1 MRLSGLVVWGCVA
14 RGAPLAAQPD
24 RLCPHMSTPHT
35 SGKPA
40 APPPRFV
47 TGSLLRHIVVMA
59 GTGAIGLVAIF
70 AVDLINLLY
79 ISMLG
84 EQAIAAAVG
93 FAGVVGFF
101 HMSVFIGM
109 LIGIAAVVSRRIGAQ
124 RMADARG
131 LATSSVLICTVLAV
145 AMSAAT
151 LLGLSPLLQLL
162 GAEGRVLELAH
173 RFLCITL
180 PSTVLLGVGMA
191 CSALLRSVGDARRAM
206 LVTLVPAVVTA
217 VLDPLFIF
225 GFGMGLDGAAA
236 VLVIARVVLA
246 GVGLYGA
253 WHVQKLMAPLNLAR
267 LRADAQ
273 TLFAVAGPAVLT
285 NVATPVGAAF
295 VTHSV
300 AQFGPSAVAGQA
312 TIDRLVPVAFG
323 LIYSLSGAV
332 GPVLAQN
339 LGAKRFDRVQA
350 GLRAS
355 VGFMVA
361 AVAAAWL
368 LLALLQG
375 PLISLFS
382 LQGVAADMVHAFCS
396 WIAGS
401 FFFMGALFV
410 ANAAFNNLGH
420 PLWSTGFN
428 WARATLGTL
437 PFAWW
442 GAQYGPVQVLA
453 GQAAGAALFGSLA
466 LWAAF
471 RLTHALTRNHP
482 PPVNPA

>member
-1 MRLSGLVVWGCVA
+1 
-14 RGAPLAAQPD
+14 
-24 RLCPHMSTPHT
+24 MSHSNAKHTTPAVT
-35 SGKPA
+35 AG
-40 APPPRFV
+40 PRFV
-47 TGSLLRHIVVMA
+47 TGSLLRHIGVMA

-70 AVDLINLLY
+70 AVDLVNLLY

-101 HMSVFIGM
+101 HLSVFIGM
-109 LIGIAAVVSRRIGAQ
+109 LIGIAAVVSRAIGAQ
-124 RMADARG
+124 RMAEARG
-131 LATSSVLICTVLAV
+131 LATSSLVISAALALT
-145 AMSAAT
+145 MSALTWVFLAPI
-151 LLGLSPLLQLL
+151 LRLL

-173 RFLCITL
+173 GFLSITL
-180 PSTVLLGVGMA
+180 PSTVLLGLGMA

-206 LVTLVPAVVTA
+206 MVTLVPAIVTA

-225 GFGMGLDGAAA
+225 YFGLGLDGAAI
-236 VLVIARVVLA
+236 VLVLARMVMT

-253 WHVQKLMAPLNLAR
+253 WRVQKLLAPLQTSR
-267 LRADAQ
+267 LRTDAR
-273 TLFAVAGPAVLT
+273 TLFTVAGPAVLT
-285 NVATPVGAAF
+285 NLATPVGAAF

-300 AQFGPSAVAGQA
+300 AQFGASAVAGQA
-312 TIDRLVPVAFG
+312 TIERLVPVAFG

-339 LGAKRFDRVQA
+339 LGARQFDRVRE

-355 VGFMVA
+355 LGFMVG
-361 AVAAAWL
+361 AVALAWL
-368 LLALLQG
+368 LLAVLQG
-375 PLISLFS
+375 PLIQVFS
-382 LQGVAADMVHAFCS
+382 LEGVAADMVHAFCS
-396 WIAGS
+396 WIAAS

-420 PLWSTGFN
+420 PLWSTAFN
-428 WARATLGTL
+428 WGRATLGTI

-453 GQAAGAALFGSLA
+453 GQAVGAVLFGSLA
-466 LWAAF
+466 MWTAF
-471 RLTHALTRNHP
+471 RLTTRLGR
-482 PPVNPA
+482 

>member
-1 MRLSGLVVWGCVA
+1 
-14 RGAPLAAQPD
+14 
-24 RLCPHMSTPHT
+24 MSHSNAKHT
-35 SGKPA
+35 TPA
-40 APPPRFV
+40 ATAGPRFV
-47 TGSLLRHIVVMA
+47 TGSLLRHIGVMA

-70 AVDLINLLY
+70 AVDLVNLLY

-101 HMSVFIGM
+101 HLSVFIGM
-109 LIGIAAVVSRRIGAQ
+109 LIGIAAVVSRAIGAQ
-124 RMADARG
+124 RMAEARG
-131 LATSSVLICTVLAV
+131 LATSSLIISAALALT
-145 AMSAAT
+145 MSALTWVFLAPI
-151 LLGLSPLLQLL
+151 LRLL

-173 RFLCITL
+173 GFLSITL
-180 PSTVLLGVGMA
+180 PSTVLLGLGMA

-206 LVTLVPAVVTA
+206 MVTLVPAIVTA

-225 GFGMGLDGAAA
+225 YFGLGLDGAAI
-236 VLVIARVVLA
+236 VLVLARVVMT

-253 WHVQKLMAPLNLAR
+253 WRVQKLLAPLQTSR
-267 LRADAQ
+267 LRADAR
-273 TLFAVAGPAVLT
+273 TLFTVAGPAVLT
-285 NVATPVGAAF
+285 NLATPVGAAF

-300 AQFGPSAVAGQA
+300 AQFGASAVAGQA
-312 TIDRLVPVAFG
+312 TIERLVPVAFG

-339 LGAKRFDRVQA
+339 LGARQFDRVRE

-355 VGFMVA
+355 LGFMVG
-361 AVAAAWL
+361 AVALAWL
-368 LLALLQG
+368 LLAVLQG
-375 PLISLFS
+375 PLIQVFS
-382 LQGVAADMVHAFCS
+382 LEGVAADMVHAFCS
-396 WIAGS
+396 WIAAS

-420 PLWSTGFN
+420 PLWSTAFN
-428 WARATLGTL
+428 WGRATLGTI

-453 GQAAGAALFGSLA
+453 GQAVGAVLFGSLA
-466 LWAAF
+466 MWTAF
-471 RLTHALTRNHP
+471 RLTARLGR
-482 PPVNPA
+482 

>member
-1 MRLSGLVVWGCVA
+1 
-14 RGAPLAAQPD
+14 
-24 RLCPHMSTPHT
+24 MSHSNAKHT
-35 SGKPA
+35 TPA
-40 APPPRFV
+40 ATAGPRFV
-47 TGSLLRHIVVMA
+47 TGSLLRHIGVMA

-70 AVDLINLLY
+70 AVDLVNLLY

-101 HMSVFIGM
+101 HLSVFIGM
-109 LIGIAAVVSRRIGAQ
+109 LIGIAAVVSRAIGAQ
-124 RMADARG
+124 RMAEARG
-131 LATSSVLICTVLAV
+131 LATSSLVISAALALT
-145 AMSAAT
+145 MSALTWVFLAPI
-151 LLGLSPLLQLL
+151 LRLL

-173 RFLCITL
+173 GFLSITL
-180 PSTVLLGVGMA
+180 PSTVLLGLGMA

-206 LVTLVPAVVTA
+206 MVTLVPAIVTA

-225 GFGMGLDGAAA
+225 YFGLGLDGAAI
-236 VLVIARVVLA
+236 VLVLARMVMT

-253 WHVQKLMAPLNLAR
+253 WRVQKLLAPLQTSR
-267 LRADAQ
+267 LRTDAR
-273 TLFAVAGPAVLT
+273 TLFTVAGPAVLT
-285 NVATPVGAAF
+285 NLATPVGAAF

-300 AQFGPSAVAGQA
+300 AQFGASAVAGQA
-312 TIDRLVPVAFG
+312 TIERLVPVAFG

-339 LGAKRFDRVQA
+339 LGARQFDRVRE

-355 VGFMVA
+355 LGFMVG
-361 AVAAAWL
+361 AVALAWL
-368 LLALLQG
+368 LLAVLQG
-375 PLISLFS
+375 PLIQVFS
-382 LQGVAADMVHAFCS
+382 LEGVAADMVHAFCS
-396 WIAGS
+396 WIAAS

-420 PLWSTGFN
+420 PLWSTAFN
-428 WARATLGTL
+428 WGRATLGTI

-453 GQAAGAALFGSLA
+453 GQAVGAVLFGSLA
-466 LWAAF
+466 MWTAF
-471 RLTHALTRNHP
+471 RLTARLGR
-482 PPVNPA
+482 

>member
-1 MRLSGLVVWGCVA
+1 
-14 RGAPLAAQPD
+14 
-24 RLCPHMSTPHT
+24 MSQSNAKHT
-35 SGKPA
+35 TPA
-40 APPPRFV
+40 ATAGPRFV
-47 TGSLLRHIVVMA
+47 TGSLLRHIGVMA

-70 AVDLINLLY
+70 AVDLVNLLY

-101 HMSVFIGM
+101 HLSVFIGM
-109 LIGIAAVVSRRIGAQ
+109 LIGIAAVVSRAIGAQ
-124 RMADARG
+124 RMAEARG
-131 LATSSVLICTVLAV
+131 LATSSLVISAALALT
-145 AMSAAT
+145 MSALTWVFLAPI
-151 LLGLSPLLQLL
+151 LRLL

-173 RFLCITL
+173 GFLSITL
-180 PSTVLLGVGMA
+180 PSTVLLGLGMA

-206 LVTLVPAVVTA
+206 MVTLVPAIVTA

-225 GFGMGLDGAAA
+225 YFGLGLDGAAI
-236 VLVIARVVLA
+236 VLVLARVVMT

-253 WHVQKLMAPLNLAR
+253 WRVQKLLAPLQTSR
-267 LRADAQ
+267 LRTDAR
-273 TLFAVAGPAVLT
+273 TLFTVAGPAVLT
-285 NVATPVGAAF
+285 NLATPVGAAF

-300 AQFGPSAVAGQA
+300 AQFGASAVAGQA
-312 TIDRLVPVAFG
+312 TIERLVPVAFG

-339 LGAKRFDRVQA
+339 LGARQFDRVRE

-355 VGFMVA
+355 LGFMVG
-361 AVAAAWL
+361 AVALAWL
-368 LLALLQG
+368 LLAVLQG
-375 PLISLFS
+375 PLIQVFS
-382 LQGVAADMVHAFCS
+382 LEGVAADMVHAFCS
-396 WIAGS
+396 WIAAS

-420 PLWSTGFN
+420 PLWSTAFN
-428 WARATLGTL
+428 WGRATLGTI

-453 GQAAGAALFGSLA
+453 GQAVGAVLFGSLA
-466 LWAAF
+466 MWTAF
-471 RLTHALTRNHP
+471 RLTARLGR
-482 PPVNPA
+482 

>member
-1 MRLSGLVVWGCVA
+1 
-14 RGAPLAAQPD
+14 
-24 RLCPHMSTPHT
+24 MSHSNAKHT
-35 SGKPA
+35 TPA
-40 APPPRFV
+40 ATAGPRFV
-47 TGSLLRHIVVMA
+47 TGSLLRHIGVMA

-70 AVDLINLLY
+70 AVDLVNLLY

-101 HMSVFIGM
+101 HLSVFIGM
-109 LIGIAAVVSRRIGAQ
+109 LIGIAAVVSRAIGAQ
-124 RMADARG
+124 RMAEARG
-131 LATSSVLICTVLAV
+131 LATSSLVISAALALT
-145 AMSAAT
+145 MSALTWVFLAPI
-151 LLGLSPLLQLL
+151 LRLL

-173 RFLCITL
+173 GFLSITL
-180 PSTVLLGVGMA
+180 PSTVLLGLGMA

-206 LVTLVPAVVTA
+206 LVTLVPAIVTA

-225 GFGMGLDGAAA
+225 YFGLGLDGAAI
-236 VLVIARVVLA
+236 VLVLARMVMT

-253 WHVQKLMAPLNLAR
+253 WRVQKLLAPLQTSR
-267 LRADAQ
+267 LRTDAR
-273 TLFAVAGPAVLT
+273 TLFTVAGPAVLT
-285 NVATPVGAAF
+285 NLATPVGAAF

-300 AQFGPSAVAGQA
+300 AQFGASAVAGQA
-312 TIDRLVPVAFG
+312 TIERLVPVAFG

-339 LGAKRFDRVQA
+339 LGARQFDRVRE

-355 VGFMVA
+355 LGFMVG
-361 AVAAAWL
+361 AVAVAWL
-368 LLALLQG
+368 LLAVLQG
-375 PLISLFS
+375 PLIQVFS
-382 LQGVAADMVHAFCS
+382 LEGVAADMVHAFCS
-396 WIAGS
+396 WIAAS

-420 PLWSTGFN
+420 PLWSTAFN
-428 WARATLGTL
+428 WGRATLGTI

-453 GQAAGAALFGSLA
+453 GQAVGAVLFGSLA
-466 LWAAF
+466 MWTAF
-471 RLTHALTRNHP
+471 RLTARLGR
-482 PPVNPA
+482 

>member
-1 MRLSGLVVWGCVA
+1 MRT
-14 RGAPLAAQPD
+14 
-24 RLCPHMSTPHT
+24 STPDAAST
-35 SGKPA
+35 LNQPA
-40 APPPRFV
+40 PPRFV
-47 TGSLLRHIVVMA
+47 TGSLLRHIGVMA
-59 GTGAIGLVAIF
+59 GTGAIGLIAIF

-79 ISMLG
+79 VSMLG

-101 HMSVFIGM
+101 HLSLYIGL
-109 LIGIAAVVSRRIGAQ
+109 LIGITAVVSRAIGAH
-124 RMADARG
+124 RMADARA
-131 LATSSVLICTVLAV
+131 LATSSLVITALVAVVL
-145 AMSAAT
+145 SATT
-151 LLGLSPLLQLL
+151 LLFLEPLLQLL
-162 GAEGRVLELAH
+162 GARGRVLELAY
-173 RFLCITL
+173 RFLVITL
-180 PSTVLLGVGMA
+180 PSSVLLGVGMA

-206 LVTLVPAVVTA
+206 LVTLLPAVVTA

-225 GFGMGLDGAAA
+225 GLGLGLDGAAI
-236 VLVIARVVLA
+236 VLVIARFVLL

-253 WHVQKLMAPLNLAR
+253 WRVQKLLAPLDLNR
-267 LRADAQ
+267 LQADAR
-273 TLFAVAGPAVLT
+273 TLFVVAGPAVLT
-285 NVATPVGAAF
+285 NLATPVGAAF

-300 AQFGPSAVAGQA
+300 AQFGASAVAGQA
-312 TIDRLVPVAFG
+312 TIDRLTPVAFG

-339 LGAKRFDRVQA
+339 LGARQFDRVRE

-355 VGFMVA
+355 LWFMVA
-361 AVAAAWL
+361 SVALAWV

-375 PLISLFS
+375 PLIQLFS
-382 LQGVAADMVHAFCS
+382 LQGMAADMLRAFCT
-396 WIAGS
+396 WIAAS

-442 GAQYGPVQVLA
+442 GSHYGPVEVLA

-466 LWAAF
+466 LYAAF
-471 RLTHALTRNHP
+471 RLTRRLGP
-482 PPVNPA
+482 